1 VHRPVPRPMRPFVQ
15 MSPWLAVLAALSVAA
30 ASCRSSRPGATA
42 RDASTDRKDGPAAAA
57 APASDTPHFA
67 SPEPA
72 ERVTLGLSLEDN
84 GEVTLV
90 YSLPGAIRFE
100 CRELVHRIVPGPD
113 RVDIVISGI
122 APLDPKSEEGS
133 FCRMVKEPSP
143 FHARLRLPM
152 RTWRHLAF
160 HWGSHVDRY
169 TLAVEAD
176 RIELAPVGQP
186 AFTEPSETGR
196 LLRAGADWLW
206 VGFWFLGED
215 SRRRLADK
223 RDALLRELEELGA
236 VPFEPS
242 PGTYLLA
249 HGTYQTPRDDAV
261 QSPDASQREI
271 ERFFFHFSGDWKAVE
286 KLAARYKKYN
296 PPVRYRSTNMTVWL
310 SQRNRVVTTH

>member
-1 VHRPVPRPMRPFVQ
+1 MC
-15 MSPWLAVLAALSVAA
+15 SGLAVLAAWSVAA
-30 ASCRSSRPGATA
+30 VSCRSSPGAAARDARMDAKAGATA
-42 RDASTDRKDGPAAAA
+42 
-57 APASDTPHFA
+57 PASAPSDPPHFA

-72 ERVTLGLSLEDN
+72 ELVPLGLSLEDD

-143 FHARLRLPM
+143 YHARLRLPL

-160 HWGSHVDRY
+160 HWGAHVDRY
-169 TLAVEAD
+169 ALAVEAD
-176 RIELAPVGQP
+176 RIELAPVGKP
-186 AFTEPSETGR
+186 AFTRPSETGR

-206 VGFWFLGED
+206 VSFWFLSED
-215 SRRRLADK
+215 SLRRLADK
-223 RDALLRELEELGA
+223 RDALLRELEALGA
-236 VPFEPS
+236 VPFEPP

-249 HGTYQTPRDDAV
+249 GSTYPIPGAAADA
-261 QSPDASQREI
+261 RENS
-271 ERFFFHFSGDWKAVE
+271 FFHWSGDWKAIE
-286 KLAARYKKYN
+286 QLAARYKKYN

-310 SQRNRVVTTH
+310 RQRNRVATTN